1 MQYTVHLH
9 KPDGR
14 TISYPTTLLKRT
26 PEYILLHARWTLPPV
41 DLGMLRFE
49 PQDVLLEYFYP
60 TCWYNVFALYT
71 PTGTL
76 KGWYCNL
83 ARPARVHPAAV
94 ESDDLLL
101 DLVVLPEPRTLHL
114 LDAEEYAA
122 WGLAQHDP
130 AAHAAVQAALAELST
145 RAQSGAPPFS
155 MQPLESLGL
164 LKPLDQSVPTLMP
177 LEM

>member
-14 TISYPTTLLKRT
+14 TISYAATLR
-26 PEYILLHARWTLPPV
+26 EYTAEYVLLHARWTMPTV
-41 DLGMLRFE
+41 DLGVLCFE

-60 TCWYNVFALYT
+60 TRWYNVFALYT

-83 ARPARVHPAAV
+83 ARPARLHPAAV

-114 LDAEEYAA
+114 LDADEYAA

-145 RAQSGAPPFS
+145 RAQAGAPPFI
-155 MQPLESLGL
+155 MQPLE
-164 LKPLDQSVPTLMP
+164 PLDQFVPTLMP
-177 LEM
+177 LEMEI